1 MPLLRV
7 AAVAAACL
15 LVAGAAPPPPSIY
28 HAVAGHWAGSL
39 EYKDYRDSTRRV
51 TLPTRLDASID
62 TAHGGIRLD
71 FTYDDGPG
79 KTVYDHDLF
88 TIDAGDSTV
97 HWGSVTDT
105 TRQRFRVTA
114 RVDGPDSV
122 RLVLE
127 GEGADDDAPAT
138 LHETITVRGDLLVI
152 RKETRPTGGVF
163 AFRHEYR
170 LRRS

>member
-1 MPLLRV
+1 MTTSRLAVLTALTLLV
-7 AAVAAACL
+7 VAAA
-15 LVAGAAPPPPSIY
+15 PPSSHPY
-28 HAVAGHWAGSL
+28 AAFVGRWTGTL
-39 EYKDYRDSTRRV
+39 EYKDYQDSTRRV
-51 TLPTRLDASID
+51 TLPTRLDASVD
-62 TAHGGIRLD
+62 SALGGLRLE

-97 HWGSVTDT
+97 RWGSATER

-114 RVDGPDSV
+114 RVDSPDSL

-127 GEGADDDAPAT
+127 GEGADNDAPAT
-138 LHETITVRGDLLVI
+138 LRETMTVRGDLLVI
-152 RKETRPTGGVF
+152 RKDTRPTGGVF

-170 LRRS
+170 LRRG